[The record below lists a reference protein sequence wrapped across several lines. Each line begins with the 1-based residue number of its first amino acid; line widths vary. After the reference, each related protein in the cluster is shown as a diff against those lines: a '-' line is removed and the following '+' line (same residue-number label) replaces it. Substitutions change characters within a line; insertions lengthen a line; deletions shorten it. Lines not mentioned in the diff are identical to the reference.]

1 MSMLQGGKEYLAT
14 VDSIEHAAI
23 LSDLLT
29 IQNRGVKARTNYNYT
44 KRELLALFS
53 MDSLLQVREPMS

>member
-1 MSMLQGGKEYLAT
+1 MLQGGKEYLAT
-14 VDSIEHAAI
+14 VDSIERAAV